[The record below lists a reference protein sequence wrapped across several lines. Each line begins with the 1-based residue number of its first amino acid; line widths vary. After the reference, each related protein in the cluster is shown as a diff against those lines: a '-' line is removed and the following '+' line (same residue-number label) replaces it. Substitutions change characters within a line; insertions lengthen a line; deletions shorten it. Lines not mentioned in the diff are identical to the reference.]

1 MKLADKESLR
11 KVSLHHLIRQNGNP
25 MSKKIKEF
33 DRLFA
38 KNMYTPRNIS
48 DQQIADYMKIIAD
61 AEAAELPK
69 YDIILCT
76 CTTSSQTRLHHVHG
90 AKIVQCII
98 DECGMCTEPES
109 LIPLVKHNP
118 EQVVLIGDHKQLA
131 PIVLEH
137 TAKKLGLSVSLFER
151 YAKKAIMLDT
161 QYRMVRIKGEHENYK
176 NYCFHITS
184 YTKSLTTNVPD
195 QVRVFHRLQRAN
207 LGFPSRCTCLFVVTV
222 L

>member
-1 MKLADKESLR
+1 M
-11 KVSLHHLIRQNGNP
+11 HHLIRQDGN
-25 MSKKIKEF
+25 SISQQIKEF
-33 DRLFA
+33 DSLFA
-38 KNMYTPRNIS
+38 KNMKTPQNIS
-48 DQQIADYMKIIAD
+48 DQQIADYMKLIAD
-61 AEAAELPK
+61 AEAEELPK

-76 CTTSSQTRLHHVHG
+76 CTASSQIRRHG